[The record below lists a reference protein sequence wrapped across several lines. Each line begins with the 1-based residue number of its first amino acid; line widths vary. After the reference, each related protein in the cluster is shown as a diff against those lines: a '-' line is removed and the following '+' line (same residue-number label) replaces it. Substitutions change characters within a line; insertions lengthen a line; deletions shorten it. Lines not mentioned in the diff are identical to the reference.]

1 MTKPKSTSRM
11 EANLPGPEDIHRQVL
26 PNGIVVLCR
35 SNFNSPSVV
44 ISGYIQAGSLFD
56 SDEKLGLADFT
67 ARAMMRGTEKRDFQ
81 QIFDAL
87 ESCGASLG
95 FSSGAHTTG
104 FSGRALV
111 EDLPLL
117 MDLLAE
123 AIRMPM
129 FPTRQVEKLRAQLLT
144 GLAIRAQDT
153 SDMASLTFDQ
163 IVFENHPYSRPE
175 DGWPQTIQAITRGDL
190 VRFHQKHLGP
200 RGMVIVIVG
209 AVEAGLALEQIERV
223 LGDWRN
229 PRQPESPVLPPLKPL
244 IQSVTRKVTIPG
256 KFQSDLVIGASGPKR
271 LDPEYIPA
279 SLGNS
284 ILGQFGMMGRIG
296 EVVRER
302 AGLAYYAYSSLNAGI
317 GPGSWDVA
325 AGVNPGNVEKAAGLI
340 QKEIARFVKKG
351 VTADELADSQA
362 NFIGRLPLSLESN
375 AGVANALLN
384 IERHN
389 LGLDYYRRYPNMVKV
404 VTPEQVVEVSRK
416 FLHPDKLAV
425 AVAGP

>member
-67 ARAMMRGTEKRDFQ
+67 ARALMRGTEKRDFQ

-95 FSSGAHTTG
+95 LSSGAHTTG

-129 FPTRQVEKLRAQLLT
+129 FPQRQVEKLRAQLLT

-190 VRFHQKHLGP
+190 VKFHQKHLGP

-209 AVEAGLALEQIERV
+209 AVEAIQAFVQVERV

-229 PRQPESPVLPPLKPL
+229 PRQPESPVLPPVKPL

-284 ILGQFGMMGRIG
+284 VLGQFGMMGRIG

-384 IERHN
+384 MERHN
-389 LGLDYYRRYPNMVKV
+389 LGLDYYRRYPEMVKA

-416 FLHPDKLAV
+416 FLHPDKLAI

>member
-67 ARAMMRGTEKRDFQ
+67 ARALMRGTEKRDFQ

-95 FSSGAHTTG
+95 ISSGAHTTG

-129 FPTRQVEKLRAQLLT
+129 FPQRQVEKLRAQLLT

-190 VRFHQKHLGP
+190 VKFHQKHLGP

-209 AVEAGLALEQIERV
+209 AVEAIQAFVQVERV

-229 PRQPESPVLPPLKPL
+229 PRQPESPVLPPVKPL

-284 ILGQFGMMGRIG
+284 VLGQFGMMGRIG

-384 IERHN
+384 MERHN
-389 LGLDYYRRYPNMVKV
+389 LGLDYYRRYPEMVKA

-416 FLHPDKLAV
+416 FLHPDKLAI